1 MTIFHIPTD
10 EVELTAVRSQG
21 PGGQN
26 VNKVSSAIQ
35 LRFDVGASSLPPE
48 LKERVLA
55 LRDHRL
61 TKGGVVV
68 IKSQEHRS
76 QDMNRMAALLRL
88 HDLLELASLVQKP
101 RKPTR
106 PTRSSQVKRVES
118 KVKRGQTKALRGKG
132 PLSLLITAPVG
143 NRSMAQRVE
152 ARIKRLPKSQKETLV
167 GMPAMMQ
174 ELIDN
179 VIQDIAMP
187 EQGQT
192 HEDKSAE

>member
-88 HDLLELASLVQKP
+88 HDLLELAALVQKP

-118 KVKRGQTKALRGKG
+118 KVKRGQTKAMRGKANF
-132 PLSLLITAPVG
+132 S
-143 NRSMAQRVE
+143 
-152 ARIKRLPKSQKETLV
+152 
-167 GMPAMMQ
+167 
-174 ELIDN
+174 D
-179 VIQDIAMP
+179 
-187 EQGQT
+187 
-192 HEDKSAE
+192 

>member
-10 EVELTAVRSQG
+10 EVELTAIRSQG

-88 HDLLELASLVQKP
+88 HDLLELAALVQKP

-118 KVKRGQTKALRGKG
+118 KVKRGQTKALRGK
-132 PLSLLITAPVG
+132 S
-143 NRSMAQRVE
+143 NFS
-152 ARIKRLPKSQKETLV
+152 
-167 GMPAMMQ
+167 
-174 ELIDN
+174 D
-179 VIQDIAMP
+179 
-187 EQGQT
+187 
-192 HEDKSAE
+192 

>member
-1 MTIFHIPTD
+1 MTIFHISTD
-10 EVELTAVRSQG
+10 EVELTAIRSQG

-48 LKERVLA
+48 LKARVLA

-76 QDMNRMAALLRL
+76 QDLNRMAALLRL
-88 HDLLELASLVQKP
+88 HDLLELAALVQKP
-101 RKPTR
+101 RKATR

-118 KVKRGQTKALRGKG
+118 KVKRGQTKAMRGKANF
-132 PLSLLITAPVG
+132 S
-143 NRSMAQRVE
+143 
-152 ARIKRLPKSQKETLV
+152 
-167 GMPAMMQ
+167 
-174 ELIDN
+174 D
-179 VIQDIAMP
+179 
-187 EQGQT
+187 
-192 HEDKSAE
+192 

>member
-35 LRFDVGASSLPPE
+35 LRFDVGASSLPLE

-88 HDLLELASLVQKP
+88 HDLLEVAALVQKP

-118 KVKRGQTKALRGKG
+118 KVKRGQTKALRGKANF
-132 PLSLLITAPVG
+132 S
-143 NRSMAQRVE
+143 
-152 ARIKRLPKSQKETLV
+152 
-167 GMPAMMQ
+167 
-174 ELIDN
+174 D
-179 VIQDIAMP
+179 
-187 EQGQT
+187 
-192 HEDKSAE
+192 

>member
-48 LKERVLA
+48 LKARVMA

-106 PTRSSQVKRVES
+106 PTRSSHLKRVES
-118 KVKRGQTKALRGKG
+118 KVKRGQTKALRGKANF
-132 PLSLLITAPVG
+132 S
-143 NRSMAQRVE
+143 
-152 ARIKRLPKSQKETLV
+152 
-167 GMPAMMQ
+167 
-174 ELIDN
+174 D
-179 VIQDIAMP
+179 
-187 EQGQT
+187 
-192 HEDKSAE
+192 

>member
-35 LRFDVGASSLPPE
+35 LRFDVWASSLPPE

-88 HDLLELASLVQKP
+88 HDLLELAALVQKP

-118 KVKRGQTKALRGKG
+118 KVKRGQTKALRGKANF
-132 PLSLLITAPVG
+132 S
-143 NRSMAQRVE
+143 
-152 ARIKRLPKSQKETLV
+152 
-167 GMPAMMQ
+167 
-174 ELIDN
+174 D
-179 VIQDIAMP
+179 
-187 EQGQT
+187 
-192 HEDKSAE
+192 

>member
-26 VNKVSSAIQ
+26 VNKVSNAIQ

-88 HDLLELASLVQKP
+88 HDLLELAALVQKP

-118 KVKRGQTKALRGKG
+118 KVKRGQTKALRGKANF
-132 PLSLLITAPVG
+132 S
-143 NRSMAQRVE
+143 
-152 ARIKRLPKSQKETLV
+152 
-167 GMPAMMQ
+167 
-174 ELIDN
+174 D
-179 VIQDIAMP
+179 
-187 EQGQT
+187 
-192 HEDKSAE
+192 

>member
-88 HDLLELASLVQKP
+88 HDLLELAALVKKP

-118 KVKRGQTKALRGKG
+118 KVKRGQTKALRGKANF
-132 PLSLLITAPVG
+132 S
-143 NRSMAQRVE
+143 
-152 ARIKRLPKSQKETLV
+152 
-167 GMPAMMQ
+167 
-174 ELIDN
+174 D
-179 VIQDIAMP
+179 
-187 EQGQT
+187 
-192 HEDKSAE
+192 

>member
-10 EVELTAVRSQG
+10 EVELTAIRSQG

-88 HDLLELASLVQKP
+88 HDLLELAALVQKP

-118 KVKRGQTKALRGKG
+118 KVKRGQMKALRGKANF
-132 PLSLLITAPVG
+132 S
-143 NRSMAQRVE
+143 
-152 ARIKRLPKSQKETLV
+152 
-167 GMPAMMQ
+167 
-174 ELIDN
+174 D
-179 VIQDIAMP
+179 
-187 EQGQT
+187 
-192 HEDKSAE
+192 

>member
-35 LRFDVGASSLPPE
+35 LRFEVGASSLPPE

-88 HDLLELASLVQKP
+88 HDLLELAALVQKP

-118 KVKRGQTKALRGKG
+118 KVKRGQTKALRGKANF
-132 PLSLLITAPVG
+132 S
-143 NRSMAQRVE
+143 
-152 ARIKRLPKSQKETLV
+152 
-167 GMPAMMQ
+167 
-174 ELIDN
+174 D
-179 VIQDIAMP
+179 
-187 EQGQT
+187 
-192 HEDKSAE
+192 

>member
-1 MTIFHIPTD
+1 LTFGHGDTLRLLSRQFKRGTINTQHKAHDRCAFSGFLMTIFHIPTD

-106 PTRSSQVKRVES
+106 PTRSSQAKRVES
-118 KVKRGQTKALRGKG
+118 KVKRGQTKALRGKANF
-132 PLSLLITAPVG
+132 S
-143 NRSMAQRVE
+143 
-152 ARIKRLPKSQKETLV
+152 
-167 GMPAMMQ
+167 
-174 ELIDN
+174 D
-179 VIQDIAMP
+179 
-187 EQGQT
+187 
-192 HEDKSAE
+192 

>member
-10 EVELTAVRSQG
+10 EVELTAIRSQG

-48 LKERVLA
+48 LKARVLA

-76 QDMNRMAALLRL
+76 QDLNRMAALLRL
-88 HDLLELASLVQKP
+88 HDLLELAALVQKP
-101 RKPTR
+101 RKATR

-118 KVKRGQTKALRGKG
+118 KVKRGQTKDMRGKANF
-132 PLSLLITAPVG
+132 S
-143 NRSMAQRVE
+143 
-152 ARIKRLPKSQKETLV
+152 
-167 GMPAMMQ
+167 
-174 ELIDN
+174 D
-179 VIQDIAMP
+179 
-187 EQGQT
+187 
-192 HEDKSAE
+192 

>member
-88 HDLLELASLVQKP
+88 HDLLELAAMVQKP

-118 KVKRGQTKALRGKG
+118 KVKRGQTKALRGKANF
-132 PLSLLITAPVG
+132 S
-143 NRSMAQRVE
+143 
-152 ARIKRLPKSQKETLV
+152 
-167 GMPAMMQ
+167 
-174 ELIDN
+174 D
-179 VIQDIAMP
+179 
-187 EQGQT
+187 
-192 HEDKSAE
+192 

>member
-35 LRFDVGASSLPPE
+35 LRFDVGASSLPQE

-88 HDLLELASLVQKP
+88 HDLLELAALVQKP

-118 KVKRGQTKALRGKG
+118 KVKRGQTKALRGKANF
-132 PLSLLITAPVG
+132 S
-143 NRSMAQRVE
+143 
-152 ARIKRLPKSQKETLV
+152 
-167 GMPAMMQ
+167 
-174 ELIDN
+174 D
-179 VIQDIAMP
+179 
-187 EQGQT
+187 
-192 HEDKSAE
+192 

>member
-88 HDLLELASLVQKP
+88 HDLLELAALVQKP

-106 PTRSSQVKRVES
+106 PTKSSQVKRVES
-118 KVKRGQTKALRGKG
+118 KVKRGQTKALRCKA
-132 PLSLLITAPVG
+132 SF
-143 NRSMAQRVE
+143 S
-152 ARIKRLPKSQKETLV
+152 
-167 GMPAMMQ
+167 
-174 ELIDN
+174 D
-179 VIQDIAMP
+179 
-187 EQGQT
+187 
-192 HEDKSAE
+192 

>member
-35 LRFDVGASSLPPE
+35 LRFDVGASSLPSE

-88 HDLLELASLVQKP
+88 HDLLEVAALVQKP

-118 KVKRGQTKALRGKG
+118 KVKRGQTKALRGKANF
-132 PLSLLITAPVG
+132 S
-143 NRSMAQRVE
+143 
-152 ARIKRLPKSQKETLV
+152 
-167 GMPAMMQ
+167 
-174 ELIDN
+174 D
-179 VIQDIAMP
+179 
-187 EQGQT
+187 
-192 HEDKSAE
+192 

>member
-48 LKERVLA
+48 LKDRVLA

-118 KVKRGQTKALRGKG
+118 KVKRGQTKALRGKANF
-132 PLSLLITAPVG
+132 S
-143 NRSMAQRVE
+143 
-152 ARIKRLPKSQKETLV
+152 
-167 GMPAMMQ
+167 
-174 ELIDN
+174 D
-179 VIQDIAMP
+179 
-187 EQGQT
+187 
-192 HEDKSAE
+192 

>member
-1 MTIFHIPTD
+1 MTIFHIPAD

-118 KVKRGQTKALRGKG
+118 KVKRGQTKALRGKANF
-132 PLSLLITAPVG
+132 S
-143 NRSMAQRVE
+143 
-152 ARIKRLPKSQKETLV
+152 
-167 GMPAMMQ
+167 
-174 ELIDN
+174 D
-179 VIQDIAMP
+179 
-187 EQGQT
+187 
-192 HEDKSAE
+192 